1 MKIEAEAESDSW
13 YREPMVWLLI
23 AVLAMALAAGIALLS
38 FALLHPDA
46 EVYNER
52 RPAPTVTHTLL
63 HRIDESKLA

>member
-1 MKIEAEAESDSW
+1 MDTEGEPDSDSW

-52 RPAPTVTHTLL
+52 RPAPPVTGTLL
-63 HRIDESKLA
+63 HRSDESKLA